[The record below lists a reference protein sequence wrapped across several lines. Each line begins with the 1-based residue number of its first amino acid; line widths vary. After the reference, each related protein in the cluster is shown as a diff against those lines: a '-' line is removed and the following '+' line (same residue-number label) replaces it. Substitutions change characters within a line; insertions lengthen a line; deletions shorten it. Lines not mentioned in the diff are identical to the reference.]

1 MQKLILATFGT
12 ALALTFGAVPAAAQ
26 DAPVNGV
33 VILYGNQ
40 KCPTNQDGE
49 EIVVC
54 QRRDASEQ
62 FRIPKEIRQPEIK
75 PEYQAWATKAEGALS
90 VGQGGIGSCSTIGPG
105 GGIGCANQQLGA
117 NRRIVEAKKREDNAY
132 VPR

>member
-1 MQKLILATFGT
+1 MKILLTAATAAVS
-12 ALALTFGAVPAAAQ
+12 ALAFTTPAAAQ

-33 VILYGNQ
+33 VIVYGEQ
-40 KCPTNQDGE
+40 KCPTNQNGE

-54 QRRDASEQ
+54 QRRNAGEQ

-90 VGQGGIGSCSTIGPG
+90 MGAQGIGSCTTIGPG
-105 GGIGCANQQLGA
+105 GSTGCMNQAFTA
-117 NRRIVEAKKREDNAY
+117 NRRAKAAKAREDNGY
-132 VPR
+132 TPQ

>member
-1 MQKLILATFGT
+1 MLKSILVAATLMVGVAAT
-12 ALALTFGAVPAAAQ
+12 PAAAQ

-40 KCPTNQDGE
+40 KCPTNQEGE

-75 PEYQAWATKAEGALS
+75 PEYQAWATKVDQALTL
-90 VGQGGIGSCSTIGPG
+90 GNGGIGSCSAIGPG
-105 GGIGCANQQLGA
+105 GGIGCAGQQIQN
-117 NRRIVEAKKREDNAY
+117 NRRILDAKKREDNAY
-132 VPR
+132 IPK

>member
-1 MQKLILATFGT
+1 MLKPILTVAAF
-12 ALALTFGAVPAAAQ
+12 AFAAGAAGPAAAQ
-26 DAPVNGV
+26 DAPINGV

-40 KCPTNQDGE
+40 KCPTNKEGE

-54 QRRDASEQ
+54 EKREASEQ

-75 PEYQAWATKAEGALS
+75 PEYQSWATKAGDALT
-90 VGQGGIGSCSTIGPG
+90 VGQGGIGTCTTVGPG
-105 GGIGCANQQLGA
+105 GGIGCANQQFGA
-117 NRRIVEAKKREDNAY
+117 NRRANQARSRDDGAY